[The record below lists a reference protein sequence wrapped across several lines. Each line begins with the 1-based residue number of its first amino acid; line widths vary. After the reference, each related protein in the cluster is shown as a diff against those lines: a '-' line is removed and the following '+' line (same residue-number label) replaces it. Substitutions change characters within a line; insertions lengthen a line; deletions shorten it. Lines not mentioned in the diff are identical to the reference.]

1 MKTEMN
7 IGQAAKQ
14 SGISAKMIR
23 YYEEIGL
30 LAPAKRTDAGYRM
43 YGAQDLKTLSFNQH
57 ARELGFSTEQMKELL
72 DLWRNQDRQSAEVKQ
87 LAQKH
92 IDALNRKISDM
103 QAMVDALQQSVS
115 CCAGNQ
121 QADCE
126 ILNQIELGAVQQK
139 N

>member
-1 MKTEMN
+1 MN

-23 YYEEIGL
+23 YYEDIGL
-30 LAPAKRTDAGYRM
+30 LPASKRTDAGYRM
-43 YGAQDLKTLSFNQH
+43 YSESDIKMLKFIHHS
-57 ARELGFSTEQMKELL
+57 RELGFSTEQMKELL
-72 DLWRNQDRQSAEVKQ
+72 GLWKNQDRQSAEVKQ

-92 IDALNRKISDM
+92 INALNQKIADL
-103 QAMVDALQQSVS
+103 QTMVSSLQHSVD

-126 ILNQIELGAVQQK
+126 ILNQIELGSSK
-139 N
+139 SPHSS